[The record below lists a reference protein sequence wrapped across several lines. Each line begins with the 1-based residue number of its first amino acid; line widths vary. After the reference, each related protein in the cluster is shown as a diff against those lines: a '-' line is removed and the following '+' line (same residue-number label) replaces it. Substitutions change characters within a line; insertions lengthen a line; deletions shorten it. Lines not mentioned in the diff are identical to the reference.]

1 MLQTLVWWV
10 ISLLFVIALILLF
23 AVILKKFFMP
33 GTPRRTRF
41 RKGGQRRLEVLENLP
56 LDHKTRLMLIRRD
69 NVNHLLLVGGN
80 EERVIESN
88 ITPPPGTALRT
99 DYRDSTGGEGEA
111 TPAAKSDFFGGLDGD
126 AGGDG
131 GD

>member
-33 GTPRRTRF
+33 GAPRRTRF
-41 RKGGQRRLEVLENLP
+41 RKGGQRRLEVLESLP

-69 NVNHLLLVGGN
+69 NVNHLLLVGGT

-88 ITPPPGTALRT
+88 ITPPPGAALRA
-99 DYRDSTGGEGEA
+99 DYRDSTGGEGET
-111 TPAAKSDFFGGLDGD
+111 TPMAKSDNFGSLDGD
-126 AGGDG
+126 VGGDG
-131 GD
+131 GE